1 MHIYPR
7 EKKWPEFRFRLGII
21 LTLLSVTS
29 MILSLNRTGWDPD
42 VGIIDALLIFPL
54 LFKTLFRHL
63 DSLELVIISLLM
75 AVGGAVI
82 TVRSTRQLLQI
93 RREWYDNLPALRTQL
108 ERAQAEGTLTAVQE
122 KMLEEVTDTHVRH

>member
-1 MHIYPR
+1 M
-7 EKKWPEFRFRLGII
+7 
-21 LTLLSVTS
+21 LLQSS
-29 MILSLNRTGWDPD
+29 EPD
-42 VGIIDALLIFPL
+42 VGIVDALLIFPL

-63 DSLELVIISLLM
+63 DSLELAIISLLM

-108 ERAQAEGTLTAVQE
+108 ERAQAEGTLTAEQE

>member
-1 MHIYPR
+1 MRIYPR

-75 AVGGAVI
+75 TVGGAVI

>member
-21 LTLLSVTS
+21 LTLQSVTS